1 MPGIGDP
8 APQFSGQDVV
18 NGGTFSLS
26 DHQGSAVL
34 VVFTGITWCNPCK
47 FEAPILQDLWE
58 EFSGA
63 SQPNVQFVLVSVD
76 DSQGGLENA
85 IEQFG
90 LTMPVVY
97 NPDANIDEAYGVTGV
112 PTLFFVDTEGVICDI
127 KVGAGPPADALRED
141 IRDRLEKCGGKP
153 TLVGPRPNLREWVAV
168 ATILFG
174 VTSDG
179 GGLAIRP
186 GGVPMP
192 IDPWGPL
199 RDLSRAKK
207 EALVALSLTELAK
220 SFRDPKTRRAV
231 EQSGIQ
237 ALRSA
242 VGTIARDLEQP
253 SADYKSTMPVRR

>member
-8 APQFSGQDVV
+8 APQFSGQDKV
-18 NGGTFSLS
+18 NGGTFSLA
-26 DHQGSAVL
+26 DHQGSVVL
-34 VVFTGITWCNPCK
+34 VAFNGITWCEPCK

-58 EFSGA
+58 EFDGA
-63 SQPNVQFVLVSVD
+63 NVQFVMVSVG
-76 DSQGGLENA
+76 DSEGGLENA

-90 LTMPVVY
+90 LTMPVVF
-97 NPDANIDEAYGVTGV
+97 NPGANIDEAYDVNGV
-112 PTLFFVDTEGVICDI
+112 PAVYFVNTEGVICDI
-127 KVGAGPPADALRED
+127 KVGASPPADVLRDD
-141 IRDRLEKCGGKP
+141 IRKRLEKCGAKP
-153 TLVGPRPNLREWVAV
+153 DMSFVRPRLREWAAV

-179 GGLAIRP
+179 WGLAIRP
-186 GGVPMP
+186 GGTPVP

-220 SFRDPKTRRAV
+220 SFHDPKTSRAV
-231 EQSGIQ
+231 EQSGMH

-242 VGTIARDLEQP
+242 VAALAREMEVPRDFE
-253 SADYKSTMPVRR
+253 STMPVRKHS